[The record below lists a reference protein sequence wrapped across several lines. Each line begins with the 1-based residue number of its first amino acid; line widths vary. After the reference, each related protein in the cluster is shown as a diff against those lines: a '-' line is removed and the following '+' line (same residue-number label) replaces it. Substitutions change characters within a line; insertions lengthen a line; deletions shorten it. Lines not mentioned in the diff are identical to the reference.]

1 MAAHYLG
8 RQGESRRWVQP
19 GGDWIFW
26 VWLCTI
32 SPRRNLSLLSLGQST
47 VSTAVEARVVAQV
60 KADCRS
66 GEDLDTGWENCE
78 EPNSGFNPRQASA
91 LLLNTQP

>member
-1 MAAHYLG
+1 MAAHYSVH
-8 RQGESRRWVQP
+8 QGESSRWVQP

-26 VWLCTI
+26 VWLCTF

-47 VSTAVEARVVAQV
+47 VSTAVEARVAVQV
-60 KADCRS
+60 KADCLS
-66 GEDLDTGWENCE
+66 GEGLDTRWENYE
-78 EPNSGFNPRQASA
+78 EPNSGFNLCQASA